1 MENKSRDHLY
11 IGLVEKMGH
20 FYSQTECTVKGQFS
34 FHMPRYV
41 MGFYRCLIPILIK
54 INYAVPTVGGEEI
67 RNCIVT

>member
-20 FYSQTECTVKGQFS
+20 FYSQTECTVKQFS